1 MKILIY
7 SFRRC
12 PYAIRARLAL
22 RISKI
27 NFINEEINLKDKSS
41 LFLKVSPKGTVPV
54 LVLNNGKII
63 DESIDIMFWAFKEK
77 RLNNLFE
84 YRNKEQMELIQK
96 MESDFKPHLDIFK
109 YSNNSKSPKKKKAKI
124 NCEKFLKKLENLLKK
139 NKFLFHSSPLI
150 SDYAIVPFI
159 RKFFFSDK
167 SYFNNIKFSNLSKWL
182 EEIISS
188 PIFIEVMN
196 KKL

>member
-27 NFINEEINLKDKSS
+27 DFINEEINLKDKSS

-159 RKFFFSDK
+159 RQFFFSDK

-188 PIFIEVMN
+188 PIFNEVMN

>member
-27 NFINEEINLKDKSS
+27 DFINEEINLKDKSS

-84 YRNKEQMELIQK
+84 YRNKEQTELIQK

-159 RKFFFSDK
+159 RQFFFSDK

>member
-22 RISKI
+22 RVSKI
-27 NFINEEINLKDKSS
+27 DFINEEINLKDKSS

-63 DESIDIMFWAFKEK
+63 DESIDIMFWAFREK

-84 YRNKEQMELIQK
+84 YRNKEQMGLIQK

-159 RKFFFSDK
+159 RQFFFSDK

>member
-27 NFINEEINLKDKSS
+27 DFINEEINLKDKSS

-159 RKFFFSDK
+159 RQFFFSDK
-167 SYFNNIKFSNLSKWL
+167 SYLNNIKFSNLSKWL

>member
-159 RKFFFSDK
+159 RQFFFSDK

>member
-159 RKFFFSDK
+159 RQFFFSDK

-188 PIFIEVMN
+188 PIFNEVMN

>member
-27 NFINEEINLKDKSS
+27 DFINEEINLKDKSS

-159 RKFFFSDK
+159 RQFFFSDK

>member
-27 NFINEEINLKDKSS
+27 DFINEEINLKDKSS

-109 YSNNSKSPKKKKAKI
+109 YSKSPKKKKTRI

-159 RKFFFSDK
+159 RQFFFSDK

>member
-54 LVLNNGKII
+54 LVLNNGKMI

-124 NCEKFLKKLENLLKK
+124 NCEKFLKKLENSLKK
-139 NKFLFHSSPLI
+139 NKFLCHSS
-150 SDYAIVPFI
+150 
-159 RKFFFSDK
+159 R
-167 SYFNNIKFSNLSKWL
+167 
-182 EEIISS
+182 
-188 PIFIEVMN
+188 
-196 KKL
+196 